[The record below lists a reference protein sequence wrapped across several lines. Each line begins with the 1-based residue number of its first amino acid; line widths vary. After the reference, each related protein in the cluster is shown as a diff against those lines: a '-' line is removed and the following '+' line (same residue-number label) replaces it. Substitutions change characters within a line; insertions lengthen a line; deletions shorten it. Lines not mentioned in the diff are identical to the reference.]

1 MSMSLADLRGLR
13 SAPQLDQSQRD
24 SLKAEL
30 EPRLAACDW
39 FTIGVMAS
47 NGAEAIKALRALEAA
62 QGWPALEADPAS
74 PSDSDVHEA
83 AFLKGNQNTG
93 RYQLRPE
100 SGLGQGLLI
109 TGHSPSDPGAEDTWG
124 PLPLDLF
131 G

>member
-1 MSMSLADLRGLR
+1 MIMSLADLRGLR
-13 SAPQLDQSQRD
+13 SAPPLDPSQRD

-30 EPRLAACDW
+30 ETRLASCDW

-62 QGWPALEADPAS
+62 RGWPPLEADPAS
-74 PSDSDVHEA
+74 PSGSAVQEA

-100 SGLGQGLLI
+100 HGLGQGLLI
-109 TGHSPSDPGAEDTWG
+109 TGHCPGDPDAEDTWG